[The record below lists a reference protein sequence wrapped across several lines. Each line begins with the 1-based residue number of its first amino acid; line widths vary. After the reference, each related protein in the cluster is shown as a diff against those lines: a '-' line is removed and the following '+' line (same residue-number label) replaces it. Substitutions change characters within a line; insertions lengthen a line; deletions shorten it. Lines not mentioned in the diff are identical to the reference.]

1 LPRVV
6 AQPHPIHS
14 KTDDL
19 VITALM
25 LSWCRHAN
33 NSCTSF
39 RVCHWVLMENGN
51 CWCVIAWQW
60 TGCRVWMLHAFT
72 CRLL

>member
-39 RVCHWVLMENGN
+39 RVCHWVL
-51 CWCVIAWQW
+51 
-60 TGCRVWMLHAFT
+60 
-72 CRLL
+72 